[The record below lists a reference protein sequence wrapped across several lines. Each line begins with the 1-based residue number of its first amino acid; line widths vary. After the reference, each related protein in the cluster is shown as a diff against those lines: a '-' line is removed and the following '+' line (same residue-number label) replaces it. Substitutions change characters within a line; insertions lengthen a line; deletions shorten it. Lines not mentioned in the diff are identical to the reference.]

1 MTSTKL
7 SKRMRLKSGKPGK
20 LIITILRE
28 GKVTA
33 KKNDQWQPTVL
44 RRSSLGHIK
53 HLGKSSLAIFLGR
66 LGPFSASNLEVLFS
80 SFLQDLERK
89 IG

>member
-33 KKNDQWQPTVL
+33 KKMISEQL
-44 RRSSLGHIK
+44 I
-53 HLGKSSLAIFLGR
+53 
-66 LGPFSASNLEVLFS
+66 GPKTL
-80 SFLQDLERK
+80 
-89 IG
+89 

>member
-28 GKVTA
+28 GKVTE
-33 KKNDQWQPTVL
+33 KKN
-44 RRSSLGHIK
+44 K
-53 HLGKSSLAIFLGR
+53 HQGQQQS
-66 LGPFSASNLEVLFS
+66 
-80 SFLQDLERK
+80 
-89 IG
+89 